1 MSKNDAWIKVE
12 GIINGQSFSET
23 ATSPTTLL
31 EFIRDTL
38 HLNGTK
44 LGCGDG
50 ECGACTV
57 IMDGKAVR
65 SCIILAAEAD
75 GAEIITVEG
84 LAPAGGALHPLQE
97 AFLETG
103 AVQCGFCT
111 PGMLLAAK
119 ALLDANAE
127 PEEAEIS
134 RVISGH
140 LCRCTGYKPIVEAI
154 RLASAKTRTIKEGA
168 GYG

>member
-1 MSKNDAWIKVE
+1 MRENDAWIKVK
-12 GIINGQSFSET
+12 GLINGRPFCET
-23 ATSPTTLL
+23 AASTTTLL

-44 LGCGDG
+44 MGCGDG

-75 GAEIITVEG
+75 GSEIITVEG
-84 LAPAGGALHPLQE
+84 LTLPDGSLHPLQD

-111 PGMLLAAK
+111 PGMLMAAK
-119 ALLDANAE
+119 ALLDVNPE
-127 PEEAEIS
+127 PVEEEIS
-134 RVISGH
+134 RAISGH

-154 RLASAKTRTIKEGA
+154 RLASDKTHIL
-168 GYG
+168 